1 MILYLTAVNP
11 NLKYLSFSFHNKILL
26 TFDRKNPK
34 PLHLRIIISKNTMKK
49 YISIIIILL
58 MSNNVFAREQISN
71 LVTPV
76 SYFIDHIS
84 QLKKIKSNLIKYKQS
99 SLVGVSGMG
108 KTQIARMYAYDKNN
122 KADYDIIWFIDCN
135 LDIDGQLVNLAKAI
149 NIKANSAVVS
159 ENINVV
165 RKELMTYLTSK
176 NRWLLVFDNLKIGQN
191 KKVANFINWEHNGNI
206 IFCSQDSELL
216 PNIVKITAFEEKES
230 KMLVENILESNNP
243 ESIEFL
249 VQEFKGYPIL
259 MVQGSQ
265 ILNQVQGLSLNEY
278 KKKIQEADDKI
289 KLNITL
295 AISELS
301 PSAQKLLNE
310 IALINNQSFSKEF
323 LISITSDKDHLD
335 DDIYNISKFALITN
349 IEPNEN
355 NPIFEMHDVIVEKI
369 LQINE
374 NDNKENLN
382 QLITNF
388 LNTIPKSLIKGNV
401 FRKNKT
407 VLDNIEIITQNA
419 ENYNISI
426 YKILELKL
434 NLLIQYVTAC
444 DLTRSKILVDWFD
457 KNEKENNFKLLMMDN
472 DEKGAYATYLGR
484 IGWYY
489 SKNSESRE
497 AIEYFMKAKKVFEGV
512 KEYGT
517 SKSNIVFGLVISNV
531 QLGNLKEAEANI
543 QIMQDMFNQ
552 NLIDKTDAAT
562 LDYAKAHLFL
572 AQGKYEEALKQINA
586 TIDAC
591 IDNGMKPQDVFLTGL
606 YLLKID
612 ILNNLKNYND
622 ALPLLEEVYNMKK
635 PKEKEE
641 YPIFGRIY
649 TQMSIV
655 KLGLGNNNEALEYAK
670 KAVEAFLKDPNR
682 SNKDVAASPDIYLA
696 KAFVAEGNAFASIN
710 KNEDA
715 VTAYAT
721 AENIY
726 WNNYRENMKNVDAIS
741 IMYLNAAKASCHVP
755 LKSFYKNFRDHHI
768 EKFGEQH
775 PRSIEI
781 LKLNCH

>member
-1 MILYLTAVNP
+1 VP
-11 NLKYLSFSFHNKILL
+11 LL
-26 TFDRKNPK
+26 R
-34 PLHLRIIISKNTMKK
+34 
-49 YISIIIILL
+49 
-58 MSNNVFAREQISN
+58 
-71 LVTPV
+71 
-76 SYFIDHIS
+76 
-84 QLKKIKSNLIKYKQS
+84 
-99 SLVGVSGMG
+99 
-108 KTQIARMYAYDKNN
+108 
-122 KADYDIIWFIDCN
+122 
-135 LDIDGQLVNLAKAI
+135 LAKAI
-149 NIKANSAVVS
+149 NTQANSAVVS
-159 ENINVV
+159 DNINIV
-165 RKELMTYLTSK
+165 RKELMNYLASK
-176 NRWLLVFDNLKIGQN
+176 DKWLLVFDNLKIGQN
-191 KKVANFINWEHNGNI
+191 KKVTDFTNLEHNGNI
-206 IFCSQDSELL
+206 LFCSQDSESL
-216 PNIVKITAFEEKES
+216 PNIVKISAFEEKES

-249 VQEFKGYPIL
+249 AQEFKGYPIL

-289 KLNITL
+289 ELNIEL
-295 AISELS
+295 AINELS
-301 PSAQKLLNE
+301 PSARKLLNE

-349 IEPNEN
+349 IEPNED
-355 NPIFEMHDVIVEKI
+355 NPTFEMHDVIVEKI

-382 QLITNF
+382 QLITNL

-426 YKILELKL
+426 YKILGLKL

-444 DLTRSKILVDWFD
+444 DITRAKILVDWFD

-484 IGWYY
+484 IGSYY
-489 SKNSESRE
+489 LNRLEARE
-497 AIEYFMKAKKVFEGV
+497 AIEYDVKARKIFEDV
-512 KEYGT
+512 KGYET
-517 SKSNIVFGLVISNV
+517 SKSNIIFGLAISNI
-531 QLGNLKEAEANI
+531 QLGNLKEAEENI
-543 QIMQDMFNQ
+543 KIMQNMFNQ
-552 NLIDKTDAAT
+552 KLIDKTDAAT
-562 LDYAKAHLFL
+562 LDYAKSRLFDT
-572 AQGKYEEALKQINA
+572 QGKYDEALEQIDTTINA
-586 TIDAC
+586 C
-591 IDNGMKPQDVFLTGL
+591 ISNGMKPQDSFLTGL
-606 YLLKID
+606 YLIKVD
-612 ILNNLKNYND
+612 ILNSLKKYKE
-622 ALPLLEEVYNMKK
+622 ALPLLEEVYKMKK
-635 PKEKEE
+635 SKEKEE
-641 YPIFGRIY
+641 YQIYGRIY

-655 KLGLGNNNEALEYAK
+655 KLGLGNTNEALEYAK

-682 SNKDVAASPDIYLA
+682 SNKDVAASPDIFLA
-696 KAFVAEGNAFASIN
+696 LAFVAEADALTSLN
-710 KNEDA
+710 KYQEA
-715 VTAYAT
+715 VTAYTT

-726 WNNYRENMKNVDAIS
+726 WNNYRENMKNIEKIS

>member
-1 MILYLTAVNP
+1 
-11 NLKYLSFSFHNKILL
+11 
-26 TFDRKNPK
+26 
-34 PLHLRIIISKNTMKK
+34 
-49 YISIIIILL
+49 
-58 MSNNVFAREQISN
+58 
-71 LVTPV
+71 
-76 SYFIDHIS
+76 
-84 QLKKIKSNLIKYKQS
+84 KYKNIV
-99 SLVGVSGMG
+99 LCD
-108 KTQIARMYAYDKNN
+108 T
-122 KADYDIIWFIDCN
+122 N
-135 LDIDGQLVNLAKAI
+135 LLNLTVPLLRLAKAI
-149 NIKANSAVVS
+149 NTQANSAVVS
-159 ENINVV
+159 DNINIV
-165 RKELMTYLTSK
+165 RKELMNYLASK
-176 NRWLLVFDNLKIGQN
+176 DKWLLVFDNLKIGQN
-191 KKVANFINWEHNGNI
+191 KKVTDFTNLEHNGNI
-206 IFCSQDSELL
+206 LFCSQDSESL
-216 PNIVKITAFEEKES
+216 PNIVKISAFEEKES

-249 VQEFKGYPIL
+249 AQEFKGYPIL

-289 KLNITL
+289 ELNIEL
-295 AISELS
+295 AINELS
-301 PSAQKLLNE
+301 PSARKLLNE

-349 IEPNEN
+349 IEPNED
-355 NPIFEMHDVIVEKI
+355 NPTFEMHDVIVEKI

-382 QLITNF
+382 QLITNL

-426 YKILELKL
+426 YKILGLKL

-444 DLTRSKILVDWFD
+444 DITRAKILVDWFD

-484 IGWYY
+484 IGSYY
-489 SKNSESRE
+489 LNRLEARE
-497 AIEYFMKAKKVFEGV
+497 AIEYDVKARKIFEDV
-512 KEYGT
+512 KGYET
-517 SKSNIVFGLVISNV
+517 SKSNIIFGLAISNI
-531 QLGNLKEAEANI
+531 QLGNLKEAEENI
-543 QIMQDMFNQ
+543 KIMQNMFNQ
-552 NLIDKTDAAT
+552 KLIDKTDAAT
-562 LDYAKAHLFL
+562 LDYAKSRLFDT
-572 AQGKYEEALKQINA
+572 QGKYDEALEQIDTTINA
-586 TIDAC
+586 C
-591 IDNGMKPQDVFLTGL
+591 ISNGMKPQDSFLTGL
-606 YLLKID
+606 YLIKVD
-612 ILNNLKNYND
+612 ILNSLKKYKE
-622 ALPLLEEVYNMKK
+622 ALPLLEEVYKMKK
-635 PKEKEE
+635 SKEKEE
-641 YPIFGRIY
+641 YQIYGRIY

-655 KLGLGNNNEALEYAK
+655 KLGLGNTNEALEYAK

-682 SNKDVAASPDIYLA
+682 SNKDVAASPDIFLA
-696 KAFVAEGNAFASIN
+696 LAFVAEADALTSLN
-710 KNEDA
+710 KYQEA
-715 VTAYAT
+715 VTAYTT

-726 WNNYRENMKNVDAIS
+726 WNNYRENMKNIEKIS

>member
-1 MILYLTAVNP
+1 
-11 NLKYLSFSFHNKILL
+11 
-26 TFDRKNPK
+26 
-34 PLHLRIIISKNTMKK
+34 MKK

-58 MSNNVFAREQISN
+58 MSNNIFAREQISN

-108 KTQIARMYAYDKNN
+108 KTQIARMYAYDKDN

-149 NIKANSAVVS
+149 NIKANTAVVS

-206 IFCSQDSELL
+206 LFCSQDSESL
-216 PNIVKITAFEEKES
+216 PNIVKISAFEEKES

-323 LISITSDKDHLD
+323 LSSITSDKDHLD

-374 NDNKENLN
+374 NDNKENLY
-382 QLITNF
+382 QLITNL
-388 LNTIPKSLIKGNV
+388 LNTIPKSLIKGNI

-715 VTAYAT
+715 ITAYAT

>member
-1 MILYLTAVNP
+1 
-11 NLKYLSFSFHNKILL
+11 
-26 TFDRKNPK
+26 
-34 PLHLRIIISKNTMKK
+34 
-49 YISIIIILL
+49 
-58 MSNNVFAREQISN
+58 MSNNIFAREQISN

-108 KTQIARMYAYDKNN
+108 KTQIARMYAYDKDN

-149 NIKANSAVVS
+149 NIKANTAVVS

-206 IFCSQDSELL
+206 LFCSQDSESL
-216 PNIVKITAFEEKES
+216 PNIVKISAFEEKES

-323 LISITSDKDHLD
+323 LSSITSDKDHLD

-374 NDNKENLN
+374 NDNKENLY
-382 QLITNF
+382 QLITNL
-388 LNTIPKSLIKGNV
+388 LNTIPKSLIKGNI

>member
-1 MILYLTAVNP
+1 
-11 NLKYLSFSFHNKILL
+11 
-26 TFDRKNPK
+26 
-34 PLHLRIIISKNTMKK
+34 
-49 YISIIIILL
+49 
-58 MSNNVFAREQISN
+58 MSNNIFAREQISN

-108 KTQIARMYAYDKNN
+108 KTQIARMYAYDKDN

-149 NIKANSAVVS
+149 NIKANTAVVS

-206 IFCSQDSELL
+206 LFCSQDSESL
-216 PNIVKITAFEEKES
+216 PNIVKISAFEEKES

-323 LISITSDKDHLD
+323 LSSITSDKDHLD

-382 QLITNF
+382 QLITNL
-388 LNTIPKSLIKGNV
+388 LNTIPKSLIKGNI

>member
-1 MILYLTAVNP
+1 
-11 NLKYLSFSFHNKILL
+11 
-26 TFDRKNPK
+26 
-34 PLHLRIIISKNTMKK
+34 MKK

-108 KTQIARMYAYDKNN
+108 KTQIARMYAYDKDN

-382 QLITNF
+382 QLITNL

-715 VTAYAT
+715 
-721 AENIY
+721 
-726 WNNYRENMKNVDAIS
+726 IS

>member
-1 MILYLTAVNP
+1 
-11 NLKYLSFSFHNKILL
+11 
-26 TFDRKNPK
+26 
-34 PLHLRIIISKNTMKK
+34 MKK

>member
-108 KTQIARMYAYDKNN
+108 KTQIARMYAYDKDN

-382 QLITNF
+382 QLITNL

-715 VTAYAT
+715 
-721 AENIY
+721 
-726 WNNYRENMKNVDAIS
+726 IS

>member
-1 MILYLTAVNP
+1 M
-11 NLKYLSFSFHNKILL
+11 
-26 TFDRKNPK
+26 
-34 PLHLRIIISKNTMKK
+34 
-49 YISIIIILL
+49 
-58 MSNNVFAREQISN
+58 
-71 LVTPV
+71 
-76 SYFIDHIS
+76 
-84 QLKKIKSNLIKYKQS
+84 
-99 SLVGVSGMG
+99 
-108 KTQIARMYAYDKNN
+108 
-122 KADYDIIWFIDCN
+122 
-135 LDIDGQLVNLAKAI
+135 
-149 NIKANSAVVS
+149 
-159 ENINVV
+159 
-165 RKELMTYLTSK
+165 
-176 NRWLLVFDNLKIGQN
+176 
-191 KKVANFINWEHNGNI
+191 
-206 IFCSQDSELL
+206 
-216 PNIVKITAFEEKES
+216 
-230 KMLVENILESNNP
+230 
-243 ESIEFL
+243 
-249 VQEFKGYPIL
+249 
-259 MVQGSQ
+259 
-265 ILNQVQGLSLNEY
+265 
-278 KKKIQEADDKI
+278 
-289 KLNITL
+289 
-295 AISELS
+295 
-301 PSAQKLLNE
+301 
-310 IALINNQSFSKEF
+310 
-323 LISITSDKDHLD
+323 
-335 DDIYNISKFALITN
+335 
-349 IEPNEN
+349 
-355 NPIFEMHDVIVEKI
+355 
-369 LQINE
+369 
-374 NDNKENLN
+374 
-382 QLITNF
+382 
-388 LNTIPKSLIKGNV
+388 
-401 FRKNKT
+401 
-407 VLDNIEIITQNA
+407 LDNIEIITQNA

-586 TIDAC
+586 TIDVC

-670 KAVEAFLKDPNR
+670 KAVEAFLKDSNR

-710 KNEDA
+710 KNENA

>member
-1 MILYLTAVNP
+1 
-11 NLKYLSFSFHNKILL
+11 
-26 TFDRKNPK
+26 
-34 PLHLRIIISKNTMKK
+34 
-49 YISIIIILL
+49 
-58 MSNNVFAREQISN
+58 
-71 LVTPV
+71 
-76 SYFIDHIS
+76 
-84 QLKKIKSNLIKYKQS
+84 
-99 SLVGVSGMG
+99 
-108 KTQIARMYAYDKNN
+108 
-122 KADYDIIWFIDCN
+122 
-135 LDIDGQLVNLAKAI
+135 
-149 NIKANSAVVS
+149 
-159 ENINVV
+159 
-165 RKELMTYLTSK
+165 
-176 NRWLLVFDNLKIGQN
+176 
-191 KKVANFINWEHNGNI
+191 
-206 IFCSQDSELL
+206 
-216 PNIVKITAFEEKES
+216 
-230 KMLVENILESNNP
+230 
-243 ESIEFL
+243 
-249 VQEFKGYPIL
+249 
-259 MVQGSQ
+259 
-265 ILNQVQGLSLNEY
+265 
-278 KKKIQEADDKI
+278 
-289 KLNITL
+289 
-295 AISELS
+295 
-301 PSAQKLLNE
+301 
-310 IALINNQSFSKEF
+310 
-323 LISITSDKDHLD
+323 
-335 DDIYNISKFALITN
+335 
-349 IEPNEN
+349 
-355 NPIFEMHDVIVEKI
+355 
-369 LQINE
+369 
-374 NDNKENLN
+374 
-382 QLITNF
+382 
-388 LNTIPKSLIKGNV
+388 
-401 FRKNKT
+401 
-407 VLDNIEIITQNA
+407 
-419 ENYNISI
+419 
-426 YKILELKL
+426 
-434 NLLIQYVTAC
+434 
-444 DLTRSKILVDWFD
+444 
-457 KNEKENNFKLLMMDN
+457 MMDN

-715 VTAYAT
+715 
-721 AENIY
+721 
-726 WNNYRENMKNVDAIS
+726 IS

>member
-1 MILYLTAVNP
+1 
-11 NLKYLSFSFHNKILL
+11 
-26 TFDRKNPK
+26 
-34 PLHLRIIISKNTMKK
+34 MKK
-49 YISIIIILL
+49 YILLTIILL
-58 MSNNVFAREQISN
+58 MSKNIFAREQISN

-76 SYFIDHIS
+76 SYFINHTS
-84 QLKKIKSNLIKYKQS
+84 QIKKIKSNLSKYKQS
-99 SLVGVSGMG
+99 GILGVSGMG
-108 KTQIARMYAYDKNN
+108 KTQVARMYAYDN
-122 KADYDIIWFIDCN
+122 KADYDLIWFIDCN
-135 LDIDGQLVNLAKAI
+135 LDIDGQLMKLAKVI
-149 NIKANSAVVS
+149 NAQTNSAIIS
-159 ENINVV
+159 DNISMV
-165 RKELMTYLTSK
+165 RKELMTYLATK
-176 NRWLLVFDNLKIGQN
+176 DKWLLVFDNLKVGEN
-191 KKVANFINWEHNGNI
+191 KKVADFINWEHNGNI

-249 VQEFKGYPIL
+249 AQEFKGYPIL

-289 KLNITL
+289 ELNIEL
-295 AISELS
+295 AINELS
-301 PSAQKLLNE
+301 PSARKLLNE

-349 IEPNEN
+349 IEPNED
-355 NPIFEMHDVIVEKI
+355 NPTFEMHDVIVEKI

-382 QLITNF
+382 QLITNL

-426 YKILELKL
+426 YKILGLKL

-444 DLTRSKILVDWFD
+444 DITRAKILVDWFD

-489 SKNSESRE
+489 LNRSEARE
-497 AIEYFMKAKKVFEGV
+497 AIEYDVKARKIFEDV
-512 KEYGT
+512 KGYET
-517 SKSNIVFGLVISNV
+517 SKSNIIFGLAISNI
-531 QLGNLKEAEANI
+531 QLGNLKEAEENI
-543 QIMQDMFNQ
+543 QIMQNMFNQ
-552 NLIDKTDAAT
+552 KLIDKTDAAT
-562 LDYAKAHLFL
+562 LDYAKSRLFDT
-572 AQGKYEEALKQINA
+572 QGKYDEALEQIDTTINA
-586 TIDAC
+586 C
-591 IDNGMKPQDVFLTGL
+591 ISNGMKPQDSFLTGL
-606 YLLKID
+606 YLIKVG
-612 ILNNLKNYND
+612 ILNSLKKYKE
-622 ALPLLEEVYNMKK
+622 ALPLLEEVYKMKK
-635 PKEKEE
+635 SKEKEE
-641 YPIFGRIY
+641 YQIFGRIY

-655 KLGLGNNNEALEYAK
+655 KLGLGNTNEALEYAK

-682 SNKDVAASPDIYLA
+682 SNKDVAASPDIFLA
-696 KAFVAEGNAFASIN
+696 LAFVAEADALTSLN
-710 KNEDA
+710 KYQEA
-715 VTAYAT
+715 VTAYTT

-726 WNNYRENMKNVDAIS
+726 WNNYRKNMKNIEKIS

>member
-1 MILYLTAVNP
+1 
-11 NLKYLSFSFHNKILL
+11 
-26 TFDRKNPK
+26 
-34 PLHLRIIISKNTMKK
+34 MKK

-58 MSNNVFAREQISN
+58 MSNNIFAREQISN

-99 SLVGVSGMG
+99 SLVGVIGMG
-108 KTQIARMYAYDKNN
+108 KTQIARMYAYDKDN

-149 NIKANSAVVS
+149 NIKANTAVVS

-206 IFCSQDSELL
+206 LFCSQDSESL
-216 PNIVKITAFEEKES
+216 PNIVKISAFEEKES

-323 LISITSDKDHLD
+323 LSSITSDKDHLD

-382 QLITNF
+382 QLITNL
-388 LNTIPKSLIKGNV
+388 LNTIPKSLIKGNI

-434 NLLIQYVTAC
+434 NLLIQYVTAY